1 MVTAEIAAKV
11 AAKVRRDTHYNYKK
25 VGLSG
30 SPFYVFPICFAK
42 GLLTQDIF
50 AKTIL

>member
-11 AAKVRRDTHYNYKK
+11 RRDTYYNYNYKK

-50 AKTIL
+50 AKNIL